1 MDYPKSVPNVGLVNG
16 KFVDEDA
23 AQGTV
28 GSLIPSSWGNAV
40 TDEILSVQEAAGIEP
55 DEENHGQLL
64 DSIRVLAA
72 PIVGSMRNGRIYN
85 PGLTSSITFTADQ
98 VVVANALSGK
108 HYRLSNVNKT
118 LNIATTGMGGMD
130 TGTSPPSAW
139 VAVYLAFNPTTGE
152 SGLVGFNTGNA
163 VAPEIYAGT
172 HMSAGYTATALVS
185 VLVTNTSGQIKPL
198 SQKDRKVVF
207 PGIGVFNSSADN
219 ASFQP
224 INLVGVVPPNAKTA
238 GGYGDAALTVGG
250 TINFA
255 FAADAAGMGSQTFN
269 SSCAAAYGHSLIWT
283 DVPLAEKQ
291 TVYVYRS
298 ATLNGSGVRQY
309 MAYCSSYTF

>member
-40 TDEILSVQEAAGIEP
+40 TDEILSVQKAAGFEP
-55 DEENHGQLL
+55 DEENHAQLL

-72 PIVGSMRNGRIYN
+72 PIVGSMRNGRIHN
-85 PGLTSSITFTADQ
+85 TAAGSSVTFTADQ
-98 VVVANALSGK
+98 VVVADALSGK

-118 LNIATTGMGGMD
+118 LNIATTGIGGMD
-130 TGTSPPSAW
+130 VGTSPSSAW
-139 VAVYLAFNPTTGE
+139 LAVYLAFNPTTGE
-152 SGLVGFNTGNA
+152 SGLFGFNTGNA
-163 VAPEIYAGT
+163 VAPEVYGGA
-172 HMSAGYTATALVS
+172 HRPDGYTATGLVS

-224 INLVGVVPPNAKTA
+224 INLMGVVPPNAKTA
-238 GGYGDAALTVGG
+238 GGYGDAAITVGG

-255 FAADAAGMGSQTFN
+255 FASDSSGMGSQTFN
-269 SSCAAAYGHSLIWT
+269 SSCSVAYGHSLVWT
-283 DVPLAEKQ
+283 DIPLAAQQ